1 MLRETCVA
9 RDAADPLRALRDAF
23 HLPRGAIYLDGN
35 SLGPVPR
42 SVPARIDRVLRQEWG
57 ADLIRSWN
65 SAGWIEL
72 PARVGARIARLVGA
86 DADEVTATDSTS
98 VNLFKCLSMALQLRP
113 DRPVVVSERGN
124 FPTDLYMVQGL
135 AKLPGSR
142 QVELRLVEETSI
154 EAALGP
160 DVAVLMLTEVDF
172 RSGRLHDMKRL
183 TRAAHAAGALVI
195 WDLAHSAGALPVDLK
210 DAGADFAVGCG
221 YKYLNGGPGAP
232 AFIFVRRD
240 LQDLAQ
246 SPLSGWLGHAA
257 PFDFAAEY
265 RPAPGIARQ
274 LCGTPPI
281 LSLAAL
287 DAALDLFD
295 GLDMR
300 SVRAKSLALTG
311 LFLDLADQR
320 LVRHGLQPITP
331 REEARRGSQVSL
343 RHPEGYA
350 IIQALIERGVIGDF
364 RSPDILR
371 FGFAPLYVGFADV
384 FDAVE
389 ALDGIMVKS
398 EYRRDAFR
406 LRATVT

>member
-1 MLRETCVA
+1 
-9 RDAADPLRALRDAF
+9 
-23 HLPRGAIYLDGN
+23 
-35 SLGPVPR
+35 
-42 SVPARIDRVLRQEWG
+42 
-57 ADLIRSWN
+57 
-65 SAGWIEL
+65 
-72 PARVGARIARLVGA
+72 
-86 DADEVTATDSTS
+86 
-98 VNLFKCLSMALQLRP
+98 MALQLRP

-183 TRAAHAAGALVI
+183 TDAAHRAGALVI

-300 SVRAKSLALTG
+300 AVRAKSLALTG
-311 LFLDLADQR
+311 LFLDLADER
-320 LVRHGLQPITP
+320 LIRHGLQPITP

-389 ALDGIMVKS
+389 ALDAIMVKS